1 VAIRVG
7 IDLVRVDSVADSVR
21 EHAERYLQRVFTE
34 RELADCQTDAGLSC
48 ERLASRFAAKEATI
62 KVLRPGNRSLPWRN
76 IEVRRDP
83 TGWVDLELSGS
94 AASLATEAGLAEFAL
109 SLTHE
114 HGVAAA
120 VVVAESM
127 H

>member
-7 IDLVRVDSVADSVR
+7 IDLVRVDSVTESVR
-21 EHAERYLQRVFTE
+21 EHAERYLQRLFTE
-34 RELADCQTDAGLSC
+34 RELAECQTEAGLSS

-62 KVLRPGNRSLPWRN
+62 PVLRPGGRPLPWRT
-76 IEVRRDP
+76 IEVRRHP
-83 TGWVDLELSGS
+83 SGWVGLELSGS
-94 AASLATEAGLAEFAL
+94 AATLASEAGLEEFAL

-120 VVVAESM
+120 VVVAQSV

>member
-1 VAIRVG
+1 VG
-7 IDLVRVDSVADSVR
+7 IDLVRVDSVTESVR
-21 EHAERYLQRVFTE
+21 EHAERYLQRLFTE
-34 RELADCQTDAGLSC
+34 RELAECQTEAGLSS

-62 KVLRPGNRSLPWRN
+62 KVLRPGGRPLPWRT
-76 IEVRRDP
+76 IEVRRHP
-83 TGWVDLELSGS
+83 SGWVGLELSGS
-94 AASLATEAGLAEFAL
+94 AATLASEAGLEEFAL

-120 VVVAESM
+120 VVVAQSV